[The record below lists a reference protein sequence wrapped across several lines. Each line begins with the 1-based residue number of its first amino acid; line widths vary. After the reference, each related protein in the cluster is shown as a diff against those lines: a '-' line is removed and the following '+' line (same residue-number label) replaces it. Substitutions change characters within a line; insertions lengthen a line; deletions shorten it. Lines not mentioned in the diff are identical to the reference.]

1 MKTQMQGLKI
11 LATGHENTSNAIG
24 ITKKSEKY
32 ERTVR
37 AQSFVKQKKKIP
49 DRCDKA

>member
-24 ITKKSEKY
+24 ITKKSEKLKEQY
-32 ERTVR
+32 VR
-37 AQSFVKQKKKIP
+37 KVL
-49 DRCDKA
+49 